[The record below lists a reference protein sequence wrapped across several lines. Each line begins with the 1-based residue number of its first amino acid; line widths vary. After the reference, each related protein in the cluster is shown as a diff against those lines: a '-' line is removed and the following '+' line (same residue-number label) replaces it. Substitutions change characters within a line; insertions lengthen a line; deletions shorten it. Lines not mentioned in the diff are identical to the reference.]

1 LFISYKKLFSFIQ
14 IKTHFNKSE
23 SLFFWKILFSTF
35 ISSTLL
41 YSCGNTKKNDFDLSN
56 IRPPK
61 KEKQQ
66 NIKNEEVPLSNEK
79 IISSK
84 EIKNKLIT
92 YKDRTEIFNSKNT
105 GKVDPF
111 SEGEFQSSKLNSNFK
126 LTGFLTAKN
135 KNYVFVSYQNNKGIL
150 TENSIGG
157 VNTDLLP
164 DGARVTV
171 IDPINMTITIKYE
184 GENINLKLQ

>member
-1 LFISYKKLFSFIQ
+1 MFISYKKLFSFIQ
-14 IKTHFNKSE
+14 IKTHLNKSE
-23 SLFFWKILFSTF
+23 SLFFGNILFLTF
-35 ISSTLL
+35 ISSILL
-41 YSCGNTKKNDFDLSN
+41 YSCGNSKKNDFDLSN

-66 NIKNEEVPLSNEK
+66 NIKDKEVPLSYKKN
-79 IISSK
+79 ISNK

-92 YKDRTEIFNSKNT
+92 YKDRTELLNSKNT

-126 LTGFLTAKN
+126 LTGFLNTKN
-135 KNYVFVSYQNNKGIL
+135 KNYVFVSYQSNNGTL
-150 TENSIGG
+150 SENSIGG